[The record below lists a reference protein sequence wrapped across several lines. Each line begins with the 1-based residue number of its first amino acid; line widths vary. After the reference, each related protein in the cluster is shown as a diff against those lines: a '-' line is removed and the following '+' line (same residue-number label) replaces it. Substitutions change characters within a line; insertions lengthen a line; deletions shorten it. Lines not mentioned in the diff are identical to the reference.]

1 VKGLIG
7 RKKMKLLRKNQ
18 EGATVVEFAIVLP
31 LLFLFTFGI
40 IEFSLLLYN
49 KAMLNNACRE
59 GTRAAVA
66 YSYNYNDINNAN
78 DDTYYPSDDLIKT
91 HVLHYAENL
100 LVTFGSDVFE
110 DTDIDII
117 PPFANRTTAGGY
129 VTLRLTY
136 HYNFLLIPNFVTSLI
151 GGVDLIEE
159 AVMRLE

>member
-1 VKGLIG
+1 
-7 RKKMKLLRKNQ
+7 MLRKNQ
-18 EGATVVEFAIVLP
+18 EGATAVEFAIILP
-31 LLFLFTFGI
+31 LLLLFTFGI
-40 IEFSLLLYN
+40 IEIGLLMYN

-66 YSYNYNDINNAN
+66 YSYHYNDINDED
-78 DDTYYPSDDLIKT
+78 DDTYYPSDSWIKT

-110 DTDIDII
+110 DTDIAII
-117 PPFANRTTAGGY
+117 PPFANRTTAGDY
-129 VTLRLTY
+129 VTVRLTY
-136 HYNFLLIPNFVTSLI
+136 HYDFLFIPTFVTNLI